1 MLTAA
6 AIEPYVYARVS
17 LGISSLEGTVTCNG
31 TAPEKVGEGH
41 CEEIPKVTKQ
51 VQMVP
56 DDPVQFAVA
65 DGR

>member
-1 MLTAA
+1 M
-6 AIEPYVYARVS
+6 
-17 LGISSLEGTVTCNG
+17 GISSLEGTVTCNG

-56 DDPVQFAVA
+56 DDPVPFAVA

>member
-6 AIEPYVYARVS
+6 AIEPYMYVRVS

-31 TAPEKVGEGH
+31 TAPEKVGEAH
-41 CEEIPKVTKQ
+41 CEETTKITKQ
-51 VQMVP
+51 VQTVP
-56 DDPVQFAVA
+56 APFAVA